1 MKKVKDVTAQMIF
14 DHNSMEFS
22 DVSSWSKLATVGVSI
37 AVCIAVLYSGY
48 YFLIDDKLQ
57 ELSAKRDFQS
67 KQIDEFGQKYAL
79 VSNKDIYLE
88 QMVALDLMFNSFRE
102 KMPVDAQVP
111 ETIEDITNVASQ
123 SGLVTSV
130 ISLESLVDLGV
141 YSELPVA
148 IDVEGSYHDL
158 GKFVA
163 GLTQLRRLVSLH
175 DFSLKTLE
183 NGDLALGL
191 EAKTYQFNNKENSQ

>member
-1 MKKVKDVTAQMIF
+1 MNKATEVTSQMVL
-14 DHNSMEFS
+14 DHNSMELS
-22 DVSSWSKLATVGVSI
+22 DVSSWSKLATIGLSI
-37 AVCIAVLYSGY
+37 AAFIAVLSGGY
-48 YFLIDDKLQ
+48 YFLIDAKLQ
-57 ELSAKRDFQS
+57 ELSVQRDFQS
-67 KQIDEFGQKYAL
+67 AQIDEFGQKFAL

-130 ISLESLVDLGV
+130 ISFESPVDLGV
-141 YSELPVA
+141 YSELPVT

-163 GLTQLRRLVSLH
+163 GLTQLKRLVSLH
-175 DFSLKTLE
+175 DFSLKILK
-183 NGDLALGL
+183 NGDIALDL

>member
-1 MKKVKDVTAQMIF
+1 MKKVMDVTSQMIF

-22 DVSSWSKLATVGVSI
+22 DVSSWSTLASIGVSI
-37 AVCIAVLYSGY
+37 AVFIAVLSGGY
-48 YFLIDDKLQ
+48 CFLIDDKLQ
-57 ELSAKRDFQS
+57 ELSAQRDFQS

-79 VSNKDIYLE
+79 VSNKNIYVE
-88 QMVALDLMFNSFRE
+88 QMVVLDLMFNSFRE

-111 ETIEDITNVASQ
+111 ETIEDITHIASQ
-123 SGLVTSV
+123 SGLITSV
-130 ISLESLVDLGV
+130 ISLESLVDLGL
-141 YSELPVA
+141 YSELPIA

-175 DFSLKTLE
+175 DFSLKALE
-183 NGDLALGL
+183 NGDLALDL
-191 EAKTYQFNNKENSQ
+191 KAKIYQFNTEENSL